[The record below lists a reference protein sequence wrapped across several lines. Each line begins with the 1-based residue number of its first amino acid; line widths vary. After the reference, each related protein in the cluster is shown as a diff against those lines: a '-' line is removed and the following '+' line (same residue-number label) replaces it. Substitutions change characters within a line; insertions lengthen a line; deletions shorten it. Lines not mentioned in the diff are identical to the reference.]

1 MARPTTHDATIT
13 DEVFRRIGSG
23 EYAHDVFTALNV
35 SPDTFYS
42 WLQCVPGLRDKY
54 FDAKERHALFKLE
67 KNQKELEELET
78 EFCSGANEYGETWG
92 QASARIAKCDLN
104 LRMLQWWAKLIKPAL
119 YGDKAVG
126 RQGIKGKDSASK
138 MQSLINSI
146 NTQQITP
153 ADAAQVANVLQRQ
166 SELSEIA
173 TLNDRLAA
181 LEAAQDEEK
190 PCS

>member
-1 MARPTTHDATIT
+1 MARPTTHDAKIT
-13 DEVFRRIGSG
+13 DEVFCRIGSG
-23 EYAHDVFTALNV
+23 EYAHDVFAALKIP
-35 SPDTFYS
+35 PDTFYG
-42 WLQCVPGLRDKY
+42 WLQQTPGLRDKY

-78 EFCSGANEYGETWG
+78 EFCSGANEHGPTYG

-126 RQGIKGKDSASK
+126 RQGIKGKDSATQMK
-138 MQSLINSI
+138 SLITSI

-153 ADAAQVANVLQRQ
+153 ADAAQVATVLQRQ
-166 SELSEIA
+166 SELSEISA
-173 TLNDRLAA
+173 LNERLAA